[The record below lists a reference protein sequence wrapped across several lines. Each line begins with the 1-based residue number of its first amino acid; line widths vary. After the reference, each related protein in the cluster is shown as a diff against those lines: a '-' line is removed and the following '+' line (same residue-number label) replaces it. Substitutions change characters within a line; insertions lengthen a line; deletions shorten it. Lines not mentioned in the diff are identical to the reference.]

1 VPLANKS
8 PANREV
14 DEAKENKRQR
24 LIDAKRVRPD
34 SIIARDHIARFCMA
48 CICLMARR
56 AAFSPRFAAAK
67 CGDLLFVVWL
77 LRKRQKIKGR
87 TGAIRP
93 RDSARALSAA
103 CLRIADNLKPA
114 GD

>member
-1 VPLANKS
+1 LVWTFVVVPLANKS

-24 LIDAKRVRPD
+24 LIDARRMWPD

-48 CICLMARR
+48 CICLMAWR
-56 AAFSPRFAAAK
+56 AALSPRLAAAK

-77 LRKRQKIKGR
+77 LVRTAEVKGH
-87 TGAIRP
+87 
-93 RDSARALSAA
+93 AREN
-103 CLRIADNLKPA
+103 ADT
-114 GD
+114 